1 MMSGSVEITQYDH
14 KKVYNTISNDAL
26 EYTKASVIDLV
37 AGGVGATV
45 SVYVGQPLDTV
56 KVKLQTF
63 PSLYNGMTDCFMRT
77 LRNDRLRGLYAGTC
91 PALAANIAENS
102 ILFAAYGLCQK
113 GVATASNVDNIEN
126 LSTLQNGVSGF
137 FAAFFSSLVLCP
149 TELVKC
155 RLQAMNELYITNKA
169 YTKNFSP
176 WKLTGNII
184 RDEGVFGLYRGFQ
197 STLLREMPGYFFFFG
212 GYEIS
217 RILLTPKGK
226 TKDEIG
232 PLRTVASGGIA
243 GICFWISVFP
253 FDVIKSRVQVQ
264 NTKDSIVR
272 FILRIYK
279 SEGFY
284 AFYNGLT
291 PTLIRTVPATGGL
304 FLAYEWTK
312 KWLHSYL

>member
-1 MMSGSVEITQYDH
+1 
-14 KKVYNTISNDAL
+14 YNTISNDAL
-26 EYTKASVIDLV
+26 QYTKASVIDLV
-37 AGGVGATV
+37 AGGV
-45 SVYVGQPLDTV
+45 VYVGQPLDTV

-113 GVATASNVDNIEN
+113 G
-126 LSTLQNGVSGF
+126 
-137 FAAFFSSLVLCP
+137 
-149 TELVKC
+149 
-155 RLQAMNELYITNKA
+155 
-169 YTKNFSP
+169 KNFSP

-232 PLRTVASGGIA
+232 
-243 GICFWISVFP
+243 
-253 FDVIKSRVQVQ
+253 
-264 NTKDSIVR
+264 
-272 FILRIYK
+272 
-279 SEGFY
+279 
-284 AFYNGLT
+284 
-291 PTLIRTVPATGGL
+291 
-304 FLAYEWTK
+304 
-312 KWLHSYL
+312 